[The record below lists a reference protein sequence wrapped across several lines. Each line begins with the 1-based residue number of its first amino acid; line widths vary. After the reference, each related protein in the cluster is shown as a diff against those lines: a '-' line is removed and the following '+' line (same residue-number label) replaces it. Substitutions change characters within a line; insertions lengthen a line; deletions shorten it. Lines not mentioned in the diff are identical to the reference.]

1 MITTLAILVG
11 VVCVLVGLFLYAV
24 HARWFSRM
32 ENGFLLTVIMA
43 VAGSGVL
50 TALVLGVWG
59 AQIAKKIL
67 YDDIVYELT
76 NVGEIVEANLTEE
89 IKGATTELSEY
100 ASEVAKE
107 LSPDKRGQLTTT
119 LNHMTQFNSRFLQIN
134 AFGSDGNLIEETR
147 AYDSAGRLIEAASLG
162 KATDPV
168 NLVAVAYARGGK
180 NFVSSA
186 YEPAAFNNYILYI
199 AVPVYDAKKAVIG
212 VLAARYDLQEK
223 MLMLTSTTR
232 FDGDG
237 YAVVVEDTGKILAH
251 PDRKR
256 INEDISSYPAVQR
269 GLAGET
275 GWVTAQNKEGLPR
288 LMVYRPL
295 DSPATVNPK
304 PWVMLTE
311 ISESVALQPIRSF
324 EKQISLGAILVVF
337 ACILIAHQVSWSV
350 KRPVSEL
357 VGMVRKVQGGDL
369 TARTQI
375 EGQDEMGQLGN
386 ALNEMARGLQER
398 DRVKEVFGRYVATQV
413 SDKVLKGEV
422 NLGGEMRRCTILFS
436 DIRNFT
442 EMSEKMTPAQVV
454 AFLNDYFSEM
464 VDAVMEQ
471 GGVLDKFIGDGMMA
485 VFGSMEEMP
494 DHPRRAVLTALRM
507 KALVAKI
514 NGDRSMQGKPPIG
527 IGIGIHTDEVIVG
540 NIGSRKRLEYTVVG
554 DGVNTTSRVE
564 SLNKE
569 FGTTILITETTYEAV
584 KNQFECRHMPDAKI
598 RGKAKSLAFYEVLSV
613 KQA

>member
-1 MITTLAILVG
+1 MIITLAMAMAMAMA
-11 VVCVLVGLFLYAV
+11 VVCVLVGLFLYAL
-24 HARWFSRM
+24 HARWLSKF
-32 ENGFLLTVIMA
+32 ENGFLLTVVIA

-50 TALVLGVWG
+50 TALALGVWG
-59 AQIAKKIL
+59 AEIARQIL
-67 YDDIVYELT
+67 YNEIVSELT
-76 NVGEIVEANLTEE
+76 NVGEIVEANLRDSIDFVTKDLTEF
-89 IKGATTELSEY
+89 ATVAAGELTQGKHE
-100 ASEVAKE
+100 
-107 LSPDKRGQLTTT
+107 QLDAT
-119 LNHMTQFNSRFLQIN
+119 LHQIERFDRRFLQIN
-134 AFGSDGNLIEETR
+134 AYDADGKLIDATTL
-147 AYDSAGRLIEAASLG
+147 SN
-162 KATDPV
+162 ATDPV
-168 NLVAVAYARGGK
+168 NLVAVAYAREGK
-180 NFVSSA
+180 NFVSDA
-186 YEPAAFNNYILYI
+186 YISPAFKKYILYF
-199 AVPVYDAKKAVIG
+199 AVPIRSDKGAIVG
-212 VLAARYDLQEK
+212 VLTARYDLQSD
-223 MLMLTSTTR
+223 LSQLIATTH
-232 FDGDG
+232 FDGGG
-237 YAVVVEDTGKILAH
+237 YAVVTNNAGRILAH
-251 PDRKR
+251 PDAGR
-256 INEDISSYPAVQR
+256 IDDDISSYPGIQK
-269 GLAGET
+269 GSQNST
-275 GWVTAQNKEGLPR
+275 GWVVNPVKTGEMR

-295 DSPATVNPK
+295 DSPATVNSK
-304 PWVMLTE
+304 PWVLLTE
-311 ISESVALQPIRSF
+311 IAESSALQPIRSF
-324 EKQISLGAILVVF
+324 EKRIFLGGILVAF
-337 ACILIAHQVSWSV
+337 ACFLIAHRVSWSI
-350 KRPVSEL
+350 KRPVSDL

-369 TARTQI
+369 TARTEV
-375 EGQDEMGQLGN
+375 EGQDEMGQLGK
-386 ALNEMARGLQER
+386 ALNEMAHGLQER

-413 SDKVLKGEV
+413 SDKILKGEV

-454 AFLNDYFSEM
+454 GFLNDYFSEM
-464 VDAVMEQ
+464 VEAVIEQ

-569 FGTTILITETTYEAV
+569 FGTTILITETTYEAI
-584 KNQFECRHMPDAKI
+584 KEQFECRHMPDAKI